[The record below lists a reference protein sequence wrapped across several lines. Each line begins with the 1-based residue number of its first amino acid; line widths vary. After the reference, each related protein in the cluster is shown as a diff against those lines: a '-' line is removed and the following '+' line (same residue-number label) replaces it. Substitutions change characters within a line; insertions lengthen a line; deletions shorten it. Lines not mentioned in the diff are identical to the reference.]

1 MFTDLSVKDQARKKY
16 RAHRKRR
23 LFRAILFSVIHKTC
37 VSPRAMLVITVRNL
51 YFVDNVATRK
61 YIRLKLSYFISGGK
75 LSFNLQG
82 IKIRKTGEII

>member
-1 MFTDLSVKDQARKKY
+1 
-16 RAHRKRR
+16 
-23 LFRAILFSVIHKTC
+23 
-37 VSPRAMLVITVRNL
+37 MLVITVRNL

-82 IKIRKTGEII
+82 IKIRKTGEIIWLLSVGTPRDKLHLLVVP